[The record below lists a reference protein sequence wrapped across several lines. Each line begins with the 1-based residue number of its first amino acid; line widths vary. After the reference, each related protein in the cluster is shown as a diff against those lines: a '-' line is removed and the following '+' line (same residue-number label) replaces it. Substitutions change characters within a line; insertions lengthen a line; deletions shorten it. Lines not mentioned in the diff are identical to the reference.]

1 MLHQADKERS
11 PAAPHLP
18 ISGHLLHQSQRL
30 VDYVRGTAL
39 GDAPVAPENGTLVG
53 TTDVVQVGVVVL
65 RLSRGTG
72 PTLHNYWTG
81 YWNAAGN

>member
-1 MLHQADKERS
+1 MVYLVRAFVFLLETAL
-11 PAAPHLP
+11 AAV
-18 ISGHLLHQSQRL
+18 G
-30 VDYVRGTAL
+30 VTMTL

-53 TTDVVQVGVVVL
+53 TTDVVQVGVVTL

-81 YWNAAGN
+81 YWNAAGT